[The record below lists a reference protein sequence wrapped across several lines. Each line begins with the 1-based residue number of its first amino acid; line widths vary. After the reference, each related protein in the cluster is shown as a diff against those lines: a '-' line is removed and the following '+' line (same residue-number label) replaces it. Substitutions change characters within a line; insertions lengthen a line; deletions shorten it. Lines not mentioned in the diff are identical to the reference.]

1 MALDKVLD
9 RQTRSLDELEKTAKQ
24 DKLIQLL
31 QLRET
36 MQIDKEDAEHLDRVK
51 ETNKYVKQN
60 LNVNVSMAKDVK
72 KVSESVTGS
81 KKLEELAI
89 LQELQLSV
97 ERLVKSLNGQR
108 AIQKNDKIESANK
121 PFAASKVEAPVEAS
135 RKQQNL
141 DGRLERRDTWRENQ
155 GSGLRTLIYGKD
167 SKGKGGMFENFLSK
181 REDKMADKRLA
192 KMEKREFIQGAMQ
205 NDAGTIGVKNL
216 AGGVN
221 TESGGLLD
229 PSKWNWKR
237 RMEGRQNASKYAGAK
252 FDSLKS
258 KEDEIVSAN
267 DAIKSSKK
275 FGYAPKLKDVT
286 AKNTAT
292 KELFDMK
299 DPREIS
305 QDKAEA
311 RAAKVKVKEDKRQE
325 KVQVKQELI
334 KPSSTTF
341 SKSSEAEEEGQAERK
356 KFEADS
362 VGIEAKQVEAT
373 AAMGATLIASLEVHK
388 AMLEAIKAGGTGG
401 GGGGS
406 LIDTAMDMAGNLGKG
421 ALKRGGGMLGKAAG
435 FIGKNAGKIG
445 AIGGVAMGA
454 YDAYTGWGDA
464 NEELAAGK
472 ITEDQANVKKSEAV
486 GGGVGGAAGAW
497 GGAAAGA
504 AIGSVVPV
512 FGTAVGGLVG
522 GALGYM
528 GGSAIGSKVGGSLT
542 KGYQGVKSMLGFGG
556 DDKAAQAK
564 PESGST
570 RTSTYDMAWNEGKPT
585 INGKEV
591 SVEDYTKISQ
601 TRRDPKAYRQ
611 AIESALEN
619 ADKKPVGEGS
629 GTANAIQAK
638 TNELNDTKD
647 AAAGKGGGN
656 NIVAA
661 PVTNINNSNT
671 ANNQTRMPVRSEDNT
686 LNRYVQSRYA
696 RF

>member
-9 RQTRSLDELEKTAKQ
+9 KQTRSLDDLANNAKQ

-31 QLRET
+31 QLREE
-36 MQIDKEDAEHLDRVK
+36 MKIDKEDAEHLDRVK
-51 ETNKYVKQN
+51 ETNKTVKQN
-60 LNVNVSMAKDVK
+60 LDVNVSMAKDVK
-72 KVSESVTGS
+72 KVTETVTGA
-81 KKLEELAI
+81 KK
-89 LQELQLSV
+89 LQELEILQQLQQSV
-97 ERLVKSLNGQR
+97 EKLVKSLNGQR
-108 AIQKNDKIESANK
+108 AIQKNEKIESGNK
-121 PFAASKVEAPVEAS
+121 PFAGSAAPVADNTA

-141 DGRLERRDTWRENQ
+141 DARLERRDTWRENQ
-155 GSGLRTLIYGKD
+155 GSGLRTFLYGKD

-192 KMEKREFIQGAMQ
+192 KMERKEYIAGAMQ

-229 PSKWNWKR
+229 PKKWNWKR
-237 RMEGRQNASKYAGAK
+237 RMEGRMNASKYAGSK
-252 FDSLKS
+252 FDALKG

-275 FGYAPKLKDVT
+275 FGYAPKLKDVD
-286 AKNTAT
+286 AKKKAT
-292 KELFDMK
+292 SELFEMK

-325 KVQVKQELI
+325 KVQAKEAVVRPPE
-334 KPSSTTF
+334 STTF
-341 SKSSEAEEEGQAERK
+341 AKTSEAEEEGKAERA

-362 VGIEAKQVEAT
+362 VGIESKQVET
-373 AAMGATLIASLEVHK
+373 TTAMGATLIASLEVHK
-388 AMLEAIKAGGTGG
+388 AILEAIKAGGTGG

-406 LIDTAMDMAGNLGKG
+406 LIGDALDAASSLGKG
-421 ALKRGGGMLGKAAG
+421 AMKRGAGMLGKAAG

-464 NEELAAGK
+464 NEAEAKGE
-472 ITEDQANVKKSEAV
+472 ITHDEANVKKSEAV

-512 FGTAVGGLVG
+512 VGTAIGGIVG

-556 DDKAAQAK
+556 DDKAAQVAPSGTTKGEMETLNGTVVEKGKTLTPEQMQIVDANVQHGIKQSPLIMEAYNLTKKQPK
-564 PESGST
+564 P
-570 RTSTYDMAWNEGKPT
+570 
-585 INGKEV
+585 
-591 SVEDYTKISQ
+591 
-601 TRRDPKAYRQ
+601 
-611 AIESALEN
+611 
-619 ADKKPVGEGS
+619 EGS
-629 GTANAIQAK
+629 GTAGAIQSK

-671 ANNQTRMPVRSEDNT
+671 ANNQTRMPVRSEDNS
-686 LNRYVQSRYA
+686 LNSYVRSRYA
-696 RF
+696 MY